1 MKKIYYSNLLKKVV
15 TSKDILNFN
24 KVNTFVKNKKLMQV
38 VEQYTPIERDM
49 SVKID
54 LLPLVQDVVRDVIDK
69 TVLNKH
75 RVLCYYK

>member
-1 MKKIYYSNLLKKVV
+1 MKKIYFSKLLNKVV
-15 TSKDILNFN
+15 TSKDILNF
-24 KVNTFVKNKKLMQV
+24 KAYKYLKNYRLMQ
-38 VEQYTPIERDM
+38 IEERYINIQKDM